1 MKRKNIF
8 LFRYNQ
14 FLY

>member
-8 LFRYNQ
+8 VVDML
-14 FLY
+14 L